1 VVARW
6 RAGTRHAPTKT
17 NKRGTLKMID
27 GSNFKSPGTELNRM
41 MDSLGFA
48 DQIGDLYGAAL
59 DAAVGNNS
67 GVARN
72 LLDAYSPLSTAQ
84 LDRLTIRMS
93 AAAFMPRP
101 ASSYPAN
108 PGLVQ
113 GYAGAKL
120 ASFPIPAQMQ
130 QIMNSLLVRLAPP
143 NLASAVSQL
152 NQGAPLTSNQGL
164 PEALGK
170 SFEQILAALEAKI
183 ENKMDAQAAVP
194 AAGKKR
200 KKKKGGLS
208 KKLKSAT
215 KFAKR
220 TFKSAFKTISKPLT
234 SVLKALPK
242 GNIFEL
248 GRALT
253 GGLIGGPVGGLL
265 LNEVMK
271 FGGKKN
277 PLQQI
282 FKQVHNT
289 FDLVG
294 SLHQNQAD
302 FQRSLLQKFLR

>member
-1 VVARW
+1 
-6 RAGTRHAPTKT
+6 
-17 NKRGTLKMID
+17 MID
-27 GSNFKSPGTELNRM
+27 GSNFKSAGTELNRM
-41 MDSLGFA
+41 MDNLGFP
-48 DQIGDLYGAAL
+48 DRVGDLYGAAL

-84 LDRLTIRMS
+84 FDQLTKSMS

-101 ASSYPAN
+101 GTYFPSNPALA
-108 PGLVQ
+108 P
-113 GYAGAKL
+113 GYAGANL
-120 ASFPIPAQMQ
+120 AAFPTPAQMQ
-130 QIMNSLLVRLAPP
+130 QIVNSFLNRMAPQ

-152 NQGAPLTSNQGL
+152 NNGAPLSPNQSL

-170 SFEQILAALEAKI
+170 TFEQILAQLEGKI
-183 ENKMDAQAAVP
+183 ERKMDAEAAAP

-200 KKKKGGLS
+200 KKKGGLS
-208 KKLKSAT
+208 KMKKSLTKKFKSAT
-215 KFAKR
+215 KFAKK
-220 TFKSAFKTISKPLT
+220 TFKSAFKTVSQSLT
-234 SVLKALPK
+234 SFLKALPK

-271 FGGKKN
+271 LGGKKN
-277 PLQQI
+277 PLQQV

-294 SLHQNQAD
+294 NLHRNQAD
-302 FQRSLLQKFLR
+302 LQRALVSKFLR

>member
-1 VVARW
+1 
-6 RAGTRHAPTKT
+6 
-17 NKRGTLKMID
+17 MID

-59 DAAVGNNS
+59 DAAVGNNR

-84 LDRLTIRMS
+84 LDKITIRMS

-101 ASSYPAN
+101 AVSFSAN
-108 PGLVQ
+108 PGLLQ
-113 GYAGAKL
+113 GYAGANL
-120 ASFPIPAQMQ
+120 SAFPTPAQMQ
-130 QIMNSLLVRLAPP
+130 QIMNSLLTRLQPQ
-143 NLASAVSQL
+143 NLASAVNQL
-152 NQGAPLTSNQGL
+152 NQGTPLAPNQNL

-170 SFEQILAALEAKI
+170 SFEQILAALEGKV
-183 ENKMDAQAAVP
+183 ENKLESQAAAP

-208 KKLKSAT
+208 KMKKSFSKKLKSAS
-215 KFAKR
+215 KFARK
-220 TFKSAFKTISKPLT
+220 TFKSAFKTISTPLA

-242 GNIFEL
+242 GHIFEL

-253 GGLIGGPVGGLL
+253 GGLIGGPIGGLL

-271 FGGKKN
+271 IGGKKN

-282 FKQVHNT
+282 FKQVHST

-302 FQRSLLQKFLR
+302 LQRSLLQKFLRLNS

>member
-1 VVARW
+1 
-6 RAGTRHAPTKT
+6 
-17 NKRGTLKMID
+17 MID
-27 GSNFKSPGTELNRM
+27 GSNFKSAGTELNRM

-84 LDRLTIRMS
+84 LDQITIRMS
-93 AAAFMPRP
+93 AAAFMPGP
-101 ASSYPAN
+101 AVSFPLNAS
-108 PGLVQ
+108 LVQ
-113 GYAGAKL
+113 GYAGAKSS
-120 ASFPIPAQMQ
+120 AFPTPGQMQ
-130 QIMNSLLVRLAPP
+130 QIMNSFLARLAPQ
-143 NLASAVSQL
+143 NLASAVNQL
-152 NQGAPLTSNQGL
+152 NQGAPLAPNQNL

-170 SFEQILAALEAKI
+170 TFEQIMAALENKI
-183 ENKMDAQAAVP
+183 ENKLEKQAAEP

-208 KKLKSAT
+208 KLKKSFSKTFKSAT
-215 KFAKR
+215 KFAQ
-220 TFKSAFKTISKPLT
+220 KTLSKPLT
-234 SVLKALPK
+234 SILKALPK

-253 GGLIGGPVGGLL
+253 GGLIGGPVGSLL

-271 FGGKKN
+271 LGGKKN
-277 PLQQI
+277 PLQQV

-294 SLHQNQAD
+294 GLHQNQAAL
-302 FQRSLLQKFLR
+302 QRSLLQKFLR

>member
-1 VVARW
+1 
-6 RAGTRHAPTKT
+6 
-17 NKRGTLKMID
+17 MID
-27 GSNFKSPGTELNRM
+27 GSNFKSAGTELNRM

-59 DAAVGNNS
+59 DAAVGNND

-84 LDRLTIRMS
+84 LDQITIRMS
-93 AAAFMPRP
+93 AAAFMPGP
-101 ASSYPAN
+101 AFSFPAN

-113 GYAGAKL
+113 GYAGANL
-120 ASFPIPAQMQ
+120 TAFPTTAQMQ
-130 QIMNSLLVRLAPP
+130 QIMNSLLTRLQPQ
-143 NLASAVSQL
+143 NIASAASQL
-152 NQGAPLTSNQGL
+152 NHGAPLAPNQSL

-170 SFEQILAALEAKI
+170 SFEQILAALEGKI
-183 ENKMDAQAAVP
+183 ENRLESQASAP

-208 KKLKSAT
+208 KLKKSFSKKFKSAT
-215 KFAKR
+215 KFARK

-234 SVLKALPK
+234 SILKMLPK

-271 FGGKKN
+271 LGGKKN
-277 PLQQI
+277 PLQQV

-294 SLHQNQAD
+294 NLHKNQAD
-302 FQRSLLQKFLR
+302 LQRALVSKFLR